1 MQRRHPE
8 LLAVAWLLTGLLLLV
23 GLTGVFVATRG
34 VSDGD
39 PPTDAR
45 PAVITCSGT
54 HDGVSRQHLDGI
66 VVHAGRC
73 RPIAR
78 GC

>member
-23 GLTGVFVATRG
+23 GLAGVFVATRT

-39 PPTDAR
+39 PPGER
-45 PAVITCSGT
+45 GPAVVTCSGT
-54 HDGVSRQHLDGI
+54 HDGATRHHLDNI
-66 VVHAGRC
+66 VVYAGRC
-73 RPIAR
+73 RPITR

>member
-23 GLTGVFVATRG
+23 GLTGVFVATRT

-39 PPTDAR
+39 PATDAR

-54 HDGVSRQHLDGI
+54 HDGASGPSRNIPPEIGD
-66 VVHAGRC
+66 R
-73 RPIAR
+73 
-78 GC
+78 